1 MSCGIHPKKASCQT
15 SQLWAVRFVR
25 DGISKLQTY
34 GALRYLKDPGRG
46 SRMNFLAVG
55 DSMLRFLKKVS
66 FFDCPMVTVVS
77 IGGALVWQVEQAL
90 QGGLERDRPGLIL
103 IHAGVNNLSKN
114 FLYRDEYH
122 QLQAIS
128 QEIELLVAKL
138 TEYEELIPESKII
151 LSSVT
156 ATKDGSINMKA
167 GLINEQLKLYCERR
181 CWRFM
186 DNSNIMNSHLR
197 DTVHFNSVG
206 EERFISN
213 LRKCIEAMVA

>member
-1 MSCGIHPKKASCQT
+1 
-15 SQLWAVRFVR
+15 
-25 DGISKLQTY
+25 
-34 GALRYLKDPGRG
+34 
-46 SRMNFLAVG
+46 MNNV
-55 DSMLRFLKKVS
+55 
-66 FFDCPMVTVVS
+66 
-77 IGGALVWQVEQAL
+77 
-90 QGGLERDRPGLIL
+90 
-103 IHAGVNNLSKN
+103 SKN

-122 QLQAIS
+122 LLQAIS

-138 TEYEELIPESKII
+138 AKYEELIPESKII

-181 CWRFM
+181 CWCFM

-213 LRKCIEAMVA
+213 LRECIEAMVA